1 MTVKNTIDG
10 MPLWLLAKPEHSSN
24 LLDARQP
31 FLLVNQYDSQNA
43 CSLAPT
49 HELSQVTFSPKII
62 RDFCNHETMAIPIKK
77 SYRNPSNLVVLGRS
91 EGVDIIIT
99 RKEVSKS
106 HCGFYKVNGDWHV
119 TDLDSTNGIAING
132 QKTPKGKLSSQSVIS
147 IGGTIE
153 MAFITA
159 IDLAFLAAEISA
171 F

>member
-1 MTVKNTIDG
+1 MIVKNTIDG
-10 MPLWLLAKPEHSSN
+10 MPLWLIAQPEHSDD
-24 LLDARQP
+24 LLEARQP
-31 FLLVNQYDSQNA
+31 FLLVNKYDSENV
-43 CSLAPT
+43 SSVAPT
-49 HELSQVTFSPKII
+49 HKLAQVAFSPKII
-62 RDFCNHETMAIPIKK
+62 RDFCNNETMAIPIKK

-91 EGVDIIIT
+91 EGADIVIT

-106 HCGFYKVNGDWHV
+106 HCGFYKVDGHWYV

-132 QKTPKGKLSSQSVIS
+132 RKASKGRLSSQSIIS

-153 MAFITA
+153 VAFIAA

>member
-10 MPLWLLAKPEHSSN
+10 MPLWLLARPEHSSN
-24 LLDARQP
+24 LMDARQP
-31 FLLVNQYDSQNA
+31 FLLVNKYDSEDV
-43 CSLAPT
+43 SPLAPT
-49 HELSQVTFSPKII
+49 HELTQVLFSPKII

-77 SYRNPSNLVVLGRS
+77 SYRNPSNLIILGRS
-91 EGVDIIIT
+91 QDADIIIT

-106 HCGFYKVNGDWHV
+106 HCGFYRIDGHWFV
-119 TDLDSTNGIAING
+119 TDLDSTNGVAIDG
-132 QKTPKGKLSSQSVIS
+132 QQRPHGKLGSQSVIS
-147 IGGTIE
+147 IGGAVE